1 MMADGGILSV
11 WGQRHKLPL
20 VMQTEAAECALAC
33 LAMIAGYHGH
43 ETDLASL
50 RRRFSTSLKGVN
62 LARIIEIGNALG
74 FEARPLR
81 AELEYLPEAQLPCIA
96 HWDLNHFVVLN
107 RISRK
112 GAEIYDP
119 ARGRYNMPL
128 IEASKHFTGIVLE
141 LTPGMGFSPAQERQS
156 ISLRAL
162 TGRITGLARI
172 LIQVVGLALAIE
184 FLALLMPFQM
194 QWVVDQVLVSADENL
209 LIVMTLGFLIVM
221 ALQTGLTIVRGWVL
235 SWLGATLNAQWV
247 TNLFSHL
254 INLPLDYFEKRH
266 MGDIVSRFSSVQ
278 SIQNT
283 LTGSFVG
290 AMLDGLMGL
299 LALVILCLY
308 SLPLTG
314 CVLVVFA
321 LYGILRWALYR
332 TLWRI
337 NEEQLVY
344 GARQQTELME
354 SVRGVQAIK
363 LANKQSAR
371 KARLAN
377 ATLEAA
383 KRTMRIQRIS
393 LVFGAINQYLFGTQR
408 IVLIALGAYLA
419 IEGKFSAGMLIAFV
433 AYADQ
438 FSGKIGGLID
448 KIVDFRMLRLHAERI
463 ADIALTAPEKHAH
476 GVRSETEAALE
487 PRINVKNLS
496 FRYAEGDPWI
506 LRNLNLA
513 IHAGESVAIVG
524 PSGCGKSTL
533 AKLLLGLLEPTEGSI
548 EISGIDIKRYGL
560 DNYRKLVGA
569 VMQNDTLFAG
579 TIADNISFFDDVS
592 TINQIISAASIAEIH
607 DEIMAMPMAYESLVG
622 DMGSALSGGQ
632 QQRIILARALYRMPK
647 ILVLDEATS
656 HLDLRCEN
664 AINTAIRQ
672 LDVTRLIFAHRLET
686 IASADYVAKIE
697 NGNISVAPPVHRTKQ
712 DSSTQGRAP
721 AYQ

>member
-1 MMADGGILSV
+1 MADDGILSM
-11 WGQRHKLPL
+11 WSQRHKLPL

-33 LAMIAGYHGH
+33 LVMVARYHGY

-62 LARIIEIGNALG
+62 LTRVIEIANELG

-81 AELEYLPEAQLPCIA
+81 AELEYLPQAQFPCIV
-96 HWDLNHFVVLN
+96 HWNLNHFVVLS

-128 IEASKHFTGIVLE
+128 PEVSKHFTGVVLE
-141 LTPGMGFSPAQERQS
+141 LIPGMDFSPVRERQR

-162 TGRITGLARI
+162 TGRITGLTHI
-172 LIQVVGLALAIE
+172 LIQVIGLALAIE
-184 FLALLMPFQM
+184 VLALLMPFQI
-194 QWVVDQVLVSADENL
+194 QWVVDQVLVSADNNL
-209 LIVMTLGFLIVM
+209 LTVMTLGFLIAM
-221 ALQTGLTIVRGWVL
+221 ALQTGLTIARGWVL

-254 INLPLDYFEKRH
+254 LNLPLDYFEKRH

-283 LTGSFVG
+283 LTGSFVE
-290 AMLDGLMGL
+290 AILDGLMGL

-314 CVLVVFA
+314 CVLIVFA
-321 LYGILRWALYR
+321 LYGLLRWALYR

-354 SVRGVQAIK
+354 SVRGVQAVK
-363 LANKQSAR
+363 LANKQSER
-371 KARLAN
+371 KARLTN

-383 KRTMRIQRIS
+383 KRIMHAQRIT
-393 LVFGAINQYLFGTQR
+393 LAFGAINQYLFGTQR
-408 IVLIALGAYLA
+408 IVLIALGAYLT

-433 AYADQ
+433 TYAGQ
-438 FSGKIGGLID
+438 FSAKIGGLID
-448 KIVDFRMLRLHAERI
+448 KIVDFRMLKLHAERI
-463 ADIALTAPEKHAH
+463 ADIALTEPEKHTH
-476 GVRSETEAALE
+476 GVRGVARLEPE
-487 PRINVKNLS
+487 PRIEIKNLS
-496 FRYAEGDPWI
+496 FRYAEGEPWI
-506 LRNLNLA
+506 LRNLNLT
-513 IHAGESVAIVG
+513 IHAGEAVAIVG

-533 AKLLLGLLEPTEGSI
+533 AKLLLGLLEPSEGSI
-548 EISGIDIKRYGL
+548 EIGGNDIKRYGL
-560 DNYRKLVGA
+560 DNYRKLIGA
-569 VMQNDTLFAG
+569 VMQNDTLFGG
-579 TIADNISFFDDVS
+579 TIADNISFFDGDA
-592 TINQIISAASIAEIH
+592 TMERIILAASVAKIH

-632 QQRIILARALYRMPK
+632 QQRIVLARALYRKPR

-672 LDVTRLIFAHRLET
+672 LAVTRLILAHRPET
-686 IASADYVAKIE
+686 IASADRIARLE
-697 NGNISVAPPVHRTKQ
+697 NGNIHVTPIHLAKQ
-712 DSSTQGRAP
+712 DSSMQGVAP
-721 AYQ
+721 THL